1 MRLRGWRWN
10 PLPPPPFAGNVR
22 SHTVV
27 DGGAGAAICVSTVRR
42 SGGETYCFD
51 TAKREW
57 RQVGGGGWVLPFDG
71 AAEYVPELKLWMGF
85 SSTDIQQLCAWDL
98 SGIAKDDK
106 PPTLEHSW
114 RDLETPKEWSPTRI
128 SLINLGKG
136 WFCIAKTFRVVSE
149 AGRLSFDS
157 VDSVAD
163 KFAVLTGIEMV
174 TYGQEEGIKMIR
186 HKSIRYMFTNEM
198 VRWVL

>member
-1 MRLRGWRWN
+1 MVSEKPGCGLDDLRNN
-10 PLPPPPFAGNVR
+10 PF
-22 SHTVV
+22 
-27 DGGAGAAICVSTVRR
+27 
-42 SGGETYCFD
+42 CFD
-51 TAKREW
+51 VLRFSNLGGYDDGSEREW

-85 SSTDIQQLCAWDL
+85 SSSDIQQLCAWDL
-98 SGIAKDDK
+98 SGI
-106 PPTLEHSW
+106 
-114 RDLETPKEWSPTRI
+114 
-128 SLINLGKG
+128 
-136 WFCIAKTFRVVSE
+136 VVSE
-149 AGRLSFDS
+149 AGRWSFDS

-174 TYGQEEGIKMIR
+174 ADGQEGRIKMIR